1 MRFKKIGSIAMA
13 AVIGMSVLVGCA
25 AGKSTA
31 GEALFDFSED
41 DGGFIP
47 VFSDYPDEPDV
58 EQFYEFRAGHE
69 EVPVA
74 DAGKG
79 LFISGNNHS
88 DDLFMGY
95 YKELTGLT
103 PETEYQF
110 TVRFKLATNVEGG
123 MIGIGGSPGESV
135 FVKCGV
141 ASEKPE
147 NELDELNHFRLN
159 LDKGG
164 QSQDGSDMAVVG
176 MLAKTETNRPGEY
189 EFNTIETST
198 AARTDEEGRAYLVI
212 GTDSGFEGVTTYYLD
227 DIFVSWTTAGQV
239 SAR

>member
-1 MRFKKIGSIAMA
+1 MSDAFQKIGLMVA
-13 AVIGMSVLVGCA
+13 AVVIGMSTLAGCA
-25 AGKSTA
+25 AGKNA
-31 GEALFDFSED
+31 VGEASFDFSED
-41 DGGFIP
+41 DGGFAPI
-47 VFSDYPDEPDV
+47 FSDYPTEPDV
-58 EQFYEFRAGHE
+58 EQFYEFQTGHE

-95 YKELTGLT
+95 YKELTGLA

-141 ASEKPE
+141 VSK
-147 NELDELNHFRLN
+147 NR
-159 LDKGG
+159 
-164 QSQDGSDMAVVG
+164 
-176 MLAKTETNRPGEY
+176 KTSWMNR
-189 EFNTIETST
+189 ITS
-198 AARTDEEGRAYLVI
+198 V
-212 GTDSGFEGVTTYYLD
+212 
-227 DIFVSWTTAGQV
+227 
-239 SAR
+239 